1 MIRSRGDDD
10 NRDEVFG
17 HGSSHVG
24 GHGITRQT
32 VARREERPMTDH
44 PELGGSDGEVVLAV
58 HVQPGAG
65 RTEVVGRHGDALK
78 LRVAAPPTGGRANT
92 AVVDLVAKEFN
103 LKSADVDVVSGA
115 SSRDKRLK
123 LKGIDRKA
131 AERIVDRL
139 LDSPKLPTRR

>member
-1 MIRSRGDDD
+1 
-10 NRDEVFG
+10 
-17 HGSSHVG
+17 
-24 GHGITRQT
+24 
-32 VARREERPMTDH
+32 
-44 PELGGSDGEVVLAV
+44 
-58 HVQPGAG
+58 
-65 RTEVVGRHGDALK
+65 VGRHGDALK

-103 LKSADVDVVSGA
+103 LKAADVDVVSGA

-131 AERIVDRL
+131 AERVVDRL